1 MTAVAVPPSAF
12 LGAPRH
18 PRGSSRGQRQPLA
31 CFEEQRADKLKGGFQ
46 HECSVSDDAELLQRI
61 RNGAPEEFAE
71 LVRRHQSHVFA
82 ILYRYERD
90 HQRLEDLAQDT
101 FLKAWRSLD
110 QFDGRAP
117 FQHWLSKIAVHAALD
132 HLRKQKRSQK
142 EIGFPELG
150 EDALDWLHNEDKQS
164 DLDVSQ
170 AREILAAAM
179 RKLSPEDQLVLTLLE
194 IEDRSVKEI
203 SALTGWSAVTVRVR
217 ALRARARLRKALEG
231 LEKK

>member
-1 MTAVAVPPSAF
+1 MTAFAV
-12 LGAPRH
+12 
-18 PRGSSRGQRQPLA
+18 QPLA
-31 CFEEQRADKLKGGFQ
+31 CFGERRADKLKRGFQ
-46 HECSVSDDAELLQRI
+46 YERPVSDDAELLQRI
-61 RNGAPEEFAE
+61 RDGAQEEFAE

-82 ILYRYERD
+82 ILYRYEKD
-90 HQRLEDLAQDT
+90 HHRLEDLAQDT

-150 EDALDWLHNEDKQS
+150 EDALDWLHNDDKQS
-164 DLDVSQ
+164 ELDVSQ
-170 AREILAAAM
+170 AREILAGAM

-217 ALRARARLRKALEG
+217 ALRARGRLKKALEG

>member
-1 MTAVAVPPSAF
+1 MTAIAVQPLAG
-12 LGAPRH
+12 LGAPA
-18 PRGSSRGQRQPLA
+18 SRPQGATLA
-31 CFEEQRADKLKGGFQ
+31 CFGQRCADKLKRGLQ
-46 HECSVSDDAELLQRI
+46 QERPVSDDAELLQRI
-61 RNGAPEEFAE
+61 RNGAQEDFAE

-90 HQRLEDLAQDT
+90 HHRLEDLAQET
-101 FLKAWRSLD
+101 FLKAWRSLG

-132 HLRKQKRSQK
+132 HLRKQKRSQH

-179 RKLSPEDQLVLTLLE
+179 RQLSPEDQLVLTLLE

-203 SALTGWSAVTVRVR
+203 SALTGWTAVTVRVR
-217 ALRARARLRKALEG
+217 ALRARARLKKALEG
-231 LEKK
+231 LEKNER

>member
-1 MTAVAVPPSAF
+1 MTAVVV
-12 LGAPRH
+12 
-18 PRGSSRGQRQPLA
+18 QPLA
-31 CFEEQRADKLKGGFQ
+31 CFGQRRADKLKRALQ
-46 HECSVSDDAELLQRI
+46 YERPVSDDAELLQRI
-61 RNGAPEEFAE
+61 RSGAPEEFAE

-82 ILYRYERD
+82 ILYRYEKD
-90 HQRLEDLAQDT
+90 HHRLEDLAQDT

-150 EDALDWLHNEDKQS
+150 EDALDWLHNDNKQS
-164 DLDVSQ
+164 DLDASQ

-179 RKLSPEDQLVLTLLE
+179 RKLSADDQLVLTLLE

>member
-1 MTAVAVPPSAF
+1 MTAAAV
-12 LGAPRH
+12 
-18 PRGSSRGQRQPLA
+18 QPLA
-31 CFEEQRADKLKGGFQ
+31 CFGDCHADKLKRGLE
-46 HECSVSDDAELLQRI
+46 HERPVSDDAELLQRV
-61 RNGAPEEFAE
+61 RNGAQEEFAE

-90 HQRLEDLAQDT
+90 HHRLEDLAQET
-101 FLKAWRSLD
+101 FLKAWRSLE

-132 HLRKQKRSQK
+132 HLRKQKRSQH

-164 DLDVSQ
+164 DLDASQ
-170 AREILAAAM
+170 AREILAVAM
-179 RKLSPEDQLVLTLLE
+179 RQLSAEDQLVLTLLE

-203 SALTGWSAVTVRVR
+203 SALTGWTAVTVRVR
-217 ALRARARLRKALEG
+217 ALRARGRLRKALEG
-231 LEKK
+231 LDKNER

>member
-1 MTAVAVPPSAF
+1 MTAIAVQSLTG
-12 LGAPRH
+12 LGAPV
-18 PRGSSRGQRQPLA
+18 SRRRPEPLA
-31 CFEEQRADKLKGGFQ
+31 CFGERRADKLKLGLQ
-46 HECSVSDDAELLQRI
+46 DERPVSDDAELLRRI
-61 RNGAPEEFAE
+61 RSGAQEEFAE

-90 HQRLEDLAQDT
+90 HHRLEDLAQDT

-132 HLRKQKRSQK
+132 HLRKHKRTQK

-150 EDALDWLHNEDKQS
+150 EDALDWLHNDNKQS
-164 DLDVSQ
+164 DLDANQ
-170 AREILAAAM
+170 AREILARAM
-179 RKLSPEDQLVLTLLE
+179 RKLSPDDQLVLTLLE

-217 ALRARARLRKALEG
+217 ALRARGRLKKALEG
-231 LEKK
+231 LK